1 MRSFYAL
8 ILLCLVFSATYGPL
22 MIFHVMHWQADSRWT
37 AKSLVNQ
44 YDGHSVY
51 RISRPVSLP
60 YQADQHEFT
69 SSSTGFEL
77 YGVYYR
83 VIRQRY
89 LRDTLQVEFVLDSSR
104 NQFARSMKQ
113 YIAQIAGS
121 LAESLAGIQGFTFV
135 YTPTSSTIYRPISA
149 NSDKA
154 QIYWIDSRSLDWG
167 SIPSPPPK
175 S

>member
-8 ILLCLVFSATYGPL
+8 ILLCLIFSATYGPL
-22 MIFHVMHWQADSRWT
+22 MIFHLMHWHAEVQWT
-37 AKSLVNQ
+37 ANGLVKQ
-44 YDGHSVY
+44 YDGQSVY

-60 YQADQHEFT
+60 YQADQEEFT
-69 SSSTGFEL
+69 SSNTGFEL

-89 LRDTLQVEFVLDSSR
+89 LRDTLQVEFVLDNSR
-104 NQFARSMKQ
+104 NQFAHSLKL
-113 YIAQIAGS
+113 YFTQIAGS
-121 LAESLAGIQGFTFV
+121 LAESLTGIQGFTFV
-135 YTPTSSTIYRPISA
+135 YTPTSSTIYRAISG
-149 NSDKA
+149 NSDPA
-154 QIYWIDSRSLDWG
+154 EIYCVDSRSLYWD